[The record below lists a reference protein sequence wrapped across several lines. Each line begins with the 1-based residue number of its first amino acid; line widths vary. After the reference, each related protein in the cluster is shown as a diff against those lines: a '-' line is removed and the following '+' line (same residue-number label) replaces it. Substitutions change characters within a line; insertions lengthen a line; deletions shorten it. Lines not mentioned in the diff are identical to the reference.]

1 MASWDLTCN
10 NQARQR
16 SKFFFLEYGK
26 SGVDSSVQSN
36 NPYEYNNTGE
46 LKYSQTQLNMR
57 RKAEILKYNKNRTV
71 TQSSNKGKWT
81 YLSNIRPTNNRSA
94 RDKSVCPN
102 TPQPSSSSD
111 VPGPVIPLILDE
123 SVPLYNYLEKPIYQ
137 RVDYDAMK
145 RIYDDFPQYNIN
157 GLNGT
162 TNTFTNLVILNPNDN
177 QFVYDLSIP
186 IYVQYEADYTTGY
199 ADPISSAQL
208 YVYSAEISIYY
219 SDTLVYTIP
228 ATFRTSPTTL
238 PTDIVES
245 TLTSSLT
252 FNTSQNTRIN
262 VSQYAGVLY
271 VTNIPLQTVTQYV
284 YTFKVK
290 VNIGYSE
297 YNTGDNPVR
306 SNNEGSNMS
315 NTDATNITNVKYN
328 TIVNIESKD
337 IKPRIIH
344 GCDVDIYDVN
354 GDVINYNTVEYIP
367 YNLTG
372 TPSL

>member
-1 MASWDLTCN
+1 
-10 NQARQR
+10 
-16 SKFFFLEYGK
+16 
-26 SGVDSSVQSN
+26 
-36 NPYEYNNTGE
+36 
-46 LKYSQTQLNMR
+46 
-57 RKAEILKYNKNRTV
+57 
-71 TQSSNKGKWT
+71 
-81 YLSNIRPTNNRSA
+81 
-94 RDKSVCPN
+94 
-102 TPQPSSSSD
+102 
-111 VPGPVIPLILDE
+111 
-123 SVPLYNYLEKPIYQ
+123 
-137 RVDYDAMK
+137 MK
-145 RIYDDFPQYNIN
+145 RIYDDFPQYNID

-162 TNTFTNLVILNPNDN
+162 INTFTNLVILNPNDN
-177 QFVYDLSIP
+177 LFVYDLSIP

-245 TLTSSLT
+245 TFTSSLT
-252 FNTSQNTRIN
+252 FNTSQNTHIN

-271 VTNIPLQTVTQYV
+271 ITNIPLQTITQYV

-297 YNTGDNPVR
+297 YNTEDNPVR

-372 TPSL
+372 APSL

>member
-1 MASWDLTCN
+1 MANWDLTCN
-10 NQARQR
+10 TQALQR

-46 LKYSQTQLNMR
+46 LKYSPSRLNMR
-57 RKAEILKYNKNRTV
+57 RKAEILKYNKNRSV

-81 YLSNIRPTNNRSA
+81 YLSNIRPTNNRSV
-94 RDKSVCPN
+94 RDKTVCPN
-102 TPQPSSSSD
+102 TPQPSSSSG

-123 SVPLYNYLEKPIYQ
+123 SVPLYNYILKPVYQ

-145 RIYDDFPQYNIN
+145 RIYDDFPQYNID

-162 TNTFTNLVILNPNDN
+162 INTFTNLVILNPNNN
-177 QFVYDLSIP
+177 QFTYDLTIP

-208 YVYSAEISIYY
+208 YVYSAEIYIYY
-219 SDTLVYTIP
+219 SDTLVYTLP
-228 ATFRTSPTTL
+228 ATFRTSPTSL

-252 FNTSQNTRIN
+252 FNTSQNAHIN

-271 VTNIPLQTVTQYV
+271 FTNIPLQTITQYV
-284 YTFKVK
+284 YTFKIK
-290 VNIGYSE
+290 VNIGYAE
-297 YNTGDNPVR
+297 YNTGDNPIR
-306 SNNEGSNMS
+306 SNNEGGDMS

-337 IKPRIIH
+337 KKPRIIQ
-344 GCDVDIYDVN
+344 GCDVDLFDIN
-354 GDVINYNTVEYIP
+354 NNTINYNSVGYIP
-367 YNLTG
+367 YSLSG
-372 TPSL
+372 TPS